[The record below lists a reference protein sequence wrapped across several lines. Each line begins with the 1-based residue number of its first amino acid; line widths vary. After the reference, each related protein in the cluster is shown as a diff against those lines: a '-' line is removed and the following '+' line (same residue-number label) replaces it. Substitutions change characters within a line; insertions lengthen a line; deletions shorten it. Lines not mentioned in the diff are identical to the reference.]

1 MKKQKFW
8 IIIDD
13 KMKVANLGYN
23 NALVI
28 FFSKAD
34 AEKTLRDVHA
44 HSVKNKKYKVKQ
56 TIVKII

>member
-1 MKKQKFW
+1 
-8 IIIDD
+8 
-13 KMKVANLGYN
+13 MKVANLGYN